1 MTNKALD
8 QMTFEELTEEISKKA
23 SELHGLLE
31 EIRNDTEFTA
41 YGLINVAVENDEQE
55 VGVHTGLLGS
65 ALDVGLMLKNSTGL
79 EDVLTLVHMIK
90 STEDFAEKGA
100 DQ

>member
-1 MTNKALD
+1 MTKKALD

-31 EIRNDTEFTA
+31 EIENDTEFTA
-41 YGLINVAVENDEQE
+41 YGLINVAVENDEQQ
-55 VGVHTGLLGS
+55 VGIHTGLLGS

-79 EDVLTLVHMIK
+79 EDVLTLVNMIK
-90 STEDFAEKGA
+90 STEDFVEKGA
-100 DQ
+100 NL

>member
-55 VGVHTGLLGS
+55 VGIHTGLLGS
-65 ALDVGLMLKNSTGL
+65 ALDVGLMLNNSTGL
-79 EDVLTLVHMIK
+79 EDVLNLVRIIK
-90 STEDFAEKGA
+90 NNEDFAEKGA